1 MGNLY
6 KYMLRWA
13 LRLLTVAAVV
23 IALLWVLDRSS
34 IFPSVSN
41 WFKAKPV
48 LIDNTPL
55 VIKEVRQIAELNTV
69 QLYAE
74 LVVDSTEYTRPNPA
88 ITALRAIG
96 MVPVPAISRQ
106 LVLIAKG
113 RVKAGIDLK
122 QIEADATGDSVSIKL
137 PKATITEVITNP
149 ADFETF
155 AENGYWYNA
164 GVIAVKEKARRQ
176 LLAMAYRQNLP
187 AKADARARQVL
198 ELFLRQSGFRVVT
211 FATL

>member
-1 MGNLY
+1 MVNIY
-6 KYMLRWA
+6 KYLLRWA
-13 LRLLTVAAVV
+13 LRLLTVAALV
-23 IALLWVLDRSS
+23 IAILWVLDRTS
-34 IFPSVSN
+34 IFPSVST
-41 WFKAKPV
+41 WFKPKPV

-55 VIKEVRQIAELNTV
+55 VIKEVRQIAELNTM

-74 LVVDSTEYTRPNPA
+74 LVVDSTEYTKPNPA

-96 MVPVPAISRQ
+96 LAPLPAISRQ

-122 QIEADATGDSVSIKL
+122 QIEAVATGDSVSIRL

-155 AENGYWYNA
+155 VENGYWTNTE
-164 GVIAVKEKARRQ
+164 VIAVKEKARRQ
-176 LLAMAYRQNLP
+176 LLGMAWRQNLP

-211 FATL
+211 FVTL